1 MSKTHNK
8 LGFTL
13 AEVLIT
19 LGIIG
24 IVAALTIPGLLSR
37 NEEKVRETQLK
48 KAYSVL
54 SQAHQMMI
62 VKDIYPYTEFV
73 EPFVVEE
80 IEDTPGDETNPG
92 GGDVSG
98 SDDSE
103 DNPPETIDP
112 EQPGGEEPEQPGEV
126 EEPDTGGETEDSSK
140 PDMNDKTTKELVD
153 GLIDAILSFP
163 PDLGTAFNNFGELV
177 DMYGFTNFG
186 PFLKDYAEQSDIDLP
201 DWMDKILGGDEGSN
215 NSGNDSDSGSWWEDL
230 FGGNDKDEDRYNNN
244 KNRRNRSSYVEPV
257 LYKQILA
264 NVTSSEDDM
273 MENFITVK
281 QYQLRVLKSLLNGA
295 QYCES
300 YDKCN
305 GSVPVQYTNLNGNA
319 VQMEVAD
326 FDNSALKTSDGMYIW
341 LGDINNPQ
349 RYYVDINGSKRPNK
363 LGVDV
368 FTFDITPKQAILP
381 ERNDNCT
388 KSGTPAGGEE
398 YRGLGCTSYA
408 LTDYNPDKNAKGYWR
423 NFK

>member
-1 MSKTHNK
+1 MHKKHNK
-8 LGFTL
+8 QGFTL

-24 IVAALTIPGLLSR
+24 IVAALTIPALLSR

-54 SQAHQMMI
+54 AQAHQMMI
-62 VKDIYPYTEFV
+62 VRDIYPYDEFV
-73 EPFVVEE
+73 KPFIVEE
-80 IEDTPGDETNPG
+80 EENTPDEGTNPG
-92 GGDVSG
+92 GDDEG
-98 SDDSE
+98 SSE
-103 DNPPETIDP
+103 QPDTPPEIPDT
-112 EQPGGEEPEQPGEV
+112 EQPGGEEPENPG
-126 EEPDTGGETEDSSK
+126 DIEDSEDNNESQPSV
-140 PDMNDKTTKELVD
+140 PDMNDKKTKELVD
-153 GLIDAILSFP
+153 GLIEAILKL
-163 PDLGTAFNNFGELV
+163 DIGTAINNFMELV
-177 DMYGFTNFG
+177 DMYGLTNFG
-186 PFLKDYAEQSDIDLP
+186 SFLKDYADQSGIELP
-201 DWMDKILGGDEGSN
+201 DWMDDILGGSKDNGSN
-215 NSGNDSDSGSWWEDL
+215 KENNGKHHSYNSSDIY
-230 FGGNDKDEDRYNNN
+230 KI
-244 KNRRNRSSYVEPV
+244 V
-257 LYKQILA
+257 YKQMLA
-264 NVTSSEDDM
+264 SVTSSGEDM
-273 MENFITVK
+273 MENFIAVK
-281 QYQLRVLKSLLNGA
+281 QNQLRVLKSFLNGA

-300 YDKCN
+300 YDKCD
-305 GSVPVQYTNLNGNA
+305 GSVPIQYTNLNGNA
-319 VQMEVAD
+319 VKIEAAD
-326 FDNSALKTSDGMYIW
+326 FENSALKTSDGMYIW

-368 FTFDITPKQAILP
+368 FTFDITSKQAILP